1 MMRRRS
7 AMLTQRLLAHLAVAI
22 VFYCHWL
29 TGYLNVDVHLH
40 GIPVFYAALFLYWL
54 GYIALIWL
62 INRFNLPPS

>member
-40 GIPVFYAALFLYWL
+40 GIPVFYAALYL
-54 GYIALIWL
+54 
-62 INRFNLPPS
+62 